1 MSLTQESLW
10 KERVVGLELK
20 KIFERKFESEPGKA
34 TAYFYELCF
43 MTHSSDKKDQFNVE
57 IGNNSTVS
65 TMMQLSKLKFLDC
78 ELLGLIK
85 NSLKVS
91 ETRHQSSQLDFTSP
105 CIEIRSD
112 IISNTIEIIYFITE
126 ASNNFQIRFEIVTKS
141 EMKIDGIE
149 KQNVKIEVH
158 KSSFLRNW
166 RAVGGE
172 LCNFLEMGFK
182 IGSMDNSCPTMLV
195 FIQYL
200 NYPTFIIFIKSEND
214 ILFLKQT
221 VGKTLEKF
229 NYQVVNV
236 DDIRLI
242 FNTKILANDKLL
254 KDLFP
259 DFKAVQCAMVTRK
272 PSLPSP
278 VVQRTPP
285 ETQTEI
291 DTNHRYNSILILYR
305 NVAACNRSAEAF
317 LSAKERLRFNEPVIR
332 FTGVVYSRD
341 LGELAIMIST
351 ELKKLSENYLMLS
364 HFMIKDENLVQ
375 GSTRYDNFK
384 QLLQNTFDAARYAGA
399 LLRGFS
405 NLRIPLY
412 QPRPRVISVIR
423 R

>member
-1 MSLTQESLW
+1 MTLTQESLL
-10 KERVVGLELK
+10 KQRVSGFLLDKIYEK
-20 KIFERKFESEPGKA
+20 KYQSESGKN
-34 TAYFYELCF
+34 TAYLYELCF
-43 MTHSSDKKDQFNVE
+43 MAQLSDDTDQLNFETENSSA
-57 IGNNSTVS
+57 VS

-91 ETRHQSSQLDFTSP
+91 ETRYQSSQLDFTSP
-105 CIEIRSD
+105 RIEIRSD

-126 ASNNFQIRFEIVTKS
+126 ASNDFQIRFEIVTKS

-149 KQNVKIEVH
+149 ERNVKIDVH
-158 KSSFLRNW
+158 KSSFHRNG

-172 LCNFLEMGFK
+172 LCKFLEMGFK

-200 NYPTFIIFIKSEND
+200 NYPTFIIFINSEND

-259 DFKAVQCAMVTRK
+259 DFKAVQCAMVTQK
-272 PSLPSP
+272 PCLPSQ
-278 VVQRTPP
+278 VVQSTPP
-285 ETQTEI
+285 ERQIEI

-305 NVAACNRSAEAF
+305 NVAACNRAAEAF
-317 LSAKERLRFNEPVIR
+317 LPAKERLRFNEPVIR

-364 HFMIKDENLVQ
+364 HSMIKDENLVQ

-384 QLLQNTFDAARYAGA
+384 QLIQNTFDAARYAGA
-399 LLRGFS
+399 MLKGFS

-412 QPRPRVISVIR
+412 QPSPRVISVIR